1 MTPSEQRLHPASIL
15 FDTARYA
22 RLFAGPALLAL
33 VTSSRGSGPM
43 WRYGDGVPDI
53 ETWMW
58 ILVLP
63 SVALSIARYLSFRL
77 QYEPDQLV
85 IRSGILFRN
94 VRHLP
99 YARIQNLD
107 AVQNVFHRAFG
118 VADVR
123 VETGGGAEPEA
134 RMSVLPVAALDEMRA
149 RVFAGRA
156 RPAPTV
162 TAATDLGEAEAEEPE
177 VGTTSELLHLPLR
190 ELLLCGFLENKGMVL
205 VGAAY
210 GALWETGAL
219 NRVWSWLVV
228 GNVDVR
234 GLFREMVAALL
245 GRGPLPVGR
254 VFLALGGVAM
264 FLILVRVISM
274 AWAFVRLYDFRL
286 TRRGDDLRTTFGL
299 LTRVTATIPLRRVQ
313 SVTIDQGWLHRRL
326 GRASV
331 RVETAGGQAGRAVRD
346 REWVAPLIAIERVAQ
361 LVAEILPGVVLDEA
375 RWEPVHPRAF
385 GRAVKPALLFAL
397 VVTAAV
403 TVAIGWRGLALAVPL
418 GAWAVVMAR
427 LHVRHLGW
435 AANGEWAAFRSGWL
449 TRSQTLVKVN
459 RIQAVST
466 YASPLDRRASMARVR
481 ADTAGAGERSHR
493 VDIPYLG
500 VDVADDLR
508 ERLAAQAAR
517 TAFKW

>member
-33 VTSSRGSGPM
+33 VSSSRGSGPM
-43 WRYGDGVPDI
+43 WRYYGAPNL

-58 ILVLP
+58 VLMLP
-63 SVALSIARYLSFRL
+63 SVALSVARYLSFRL

-118 VADVR
+118 VVDVR

-134 RMSVLPVAALDEMRA
+134 RMSVLPVAALEEMRA

-156 RPAPTV
+156 LMAPRVPAAEGV
-162 TAATDLGEAEAEEPE
+162 GGGEAEEPKVE
-177 VGTTSELLHLPLR
+177 TTSELLHLPLR

-205 VGAAY
+205 VAAAY
-210 GALWETGAL
+210 GTLWETGAL

-228 GNVDVR
+228 GNVDAR
-234 GLFREMVAALL
+234 GLLREMVAALL
-245 GRGPLPVGR
+245 GRGPLPLGR
-254 VFLALGGVAM
+254 VFLALGGVAV
-264 FLILVRVISM
+264 FLVLVRLISM
-274 AWAFVRLYDFRL
+274 LWAFVRLYDFRL
-286 TRRGDDLRTTFGL
+286 TRRGDDLRATFGL

-313 SVTIDQGWLHRRL
+313 TVTIDQGWLHRRL

-331 RVETAGGQAGRAVRD
+331 RLETAGGQAGRAVRD
-346 REWVAPLIAIERVAQ
+346 REWVAPLIGIERVAQ
-361 LVAEILPGVVLDEA
+361 LVADILPGVVLEDA
-375 RWEPVHPRAF
+375 TWEPVHPRAF

-397 VVTAAV
+397 IVTAGV
-403 TVAIGWRGLALAVPL
+403 TLVIGWRGLALAVPL
-418 GAWAVVMAR
+418 VAWAVVTAR
-427 LHVRHLGW
+427 QHVRHLGW
-435 AANGEWAAFRSGWL
+435 AASAEWVAFRSGWL

-466 YASPLDRRASMARVR
+466 HASPMDRRAAMARMRV
-481 ADTAGAGERSHR
+481 DTAGAGERSHR
-493 VDIPYLG
+493 VDVPYL
-500 VDVADDLR
+500 DEEVADALR
-508 ERLAAQAAR
+508 QRLANLAAR

>member
-1 MTPSEQRLHPASIL
+1 
-15 FDTARYA
+15 
-22 RLFAGPALLAL
+22 
-33 VTSSRGSGPM
+33 
-43 WRYGDGVPDI
+43 
-53 ETWMW
+53 
-58 ILVLP
+58 
-63 SVALSIARYLSFRL
+63 
-77 QYEPDQLV
+77 
-85 IRSGILFRN
+85 
-94 VRHLP
+94 
-99 YARIQNLD
+99 
-107 AVQNVFHRAFG
+107 
-118 VADVR
+118 
-123 VETGGGAEPEA
+123 
-134 RMSVLPVAALDEMRA
+134 
-149 RVFAGRA
+149 
-156 RPAPTV
+156 
-162 TAATDLGEAEAEEPE
+162 
-177 VGTTSELLHLPLR
+177 
-190 ELLLCGFLENKGMVL
+190 MVL

-219 NRVWSWLVV
+219 NRVWSWFVV
-228 GNVDVR
+228 GTVDVR
-234 GLFREMVAALL
+234 GLFREMAAALL

-286 TRRGDDLRTTFGL
+286 TRRGDDLRATFGL

-346 REWVAPLIAIERVAQ
+346 REWVAPLIAIERVPQ

-385 GRAVKPALLFAL
+385 GRAVKPALLFPL
-397 VVTAAV
+397 LVTAAA
-403 TVAIGWRGLALAVPL
+403 TVVIGWRGLALAVPL
-418 GAWAVVMAR
+418 VAWAVVTAR
-427 LHVRHLGW
+427 QHVRHLGW
-435 AANGEWAAFRSGWL
+435 TATDEWVAFRSGWL

-466 YASPLDRRASMARVR
+466 HASPLDRRASMARVR

-500 VDVADDLR
+500 VDIADALR

>member
-43 WRYGDGVPDI
+43 WRFGDGIPDLG
-53 ETWMW
+53 TWMW
-58 ILVLP
+58 VLVLP
-63 SVALSIARYLSFRL
+63 SVVLSVARYLSFRL

-85 IRSGILFRN
+85 IRSGLLFRN

-107 AVQNVFHRAFG
+107 AVQNVFHRVFG

-156 RPAPTV
+156 RPAPGEP
-162 TAATDLGEAEAEEPE
+162 ATTSVAEEP
-177 VGTTSELLHLPLR
+177 VADSTRELLHLPLR
-190 ELLLCGFLENKGMVL
+190 DLLLCGFLENKGMVL

-219 NRVWSWLVV
+219 NRIWSWLLAY
-228 GNVDVR
+228 NVDAR
-234 GLFREMVAALL
+234 GLMREVAAALL

-254 VFLALGGVAM
+254 VLLALGGVAV
-264 FLILVRVISM
+264 FLMLVRLISM
-274 AWAFVRLYDFRL
+274 LWAFVRLYDFRL
-286 TRRGDDLRTTFGL
+286 TRRGDDLRATFGL

-313 SVTIDQGWLHRRL
+313 TVTIDQGWLHRRL

-346 REWVAPLIAIERVAQ
+346 REWVAPLIRIERVPQ
-361 LVAEILPGVVLDEA
+361 LVGEILPGVVPGDA
-375 RWEPVHPRAF
+375 TWQPVHPRAF
-385 GRAVKPALLFAL
+385 ARAVKPALLVSL
-397 VVTAAV
+397 IVTAAV
-403 TVAIGWRGLALAVPL
+403 TGMICWRGLAMAVPL
-418 GAWAVVMAR
+418 AGWAVVSAR
-427 LHVRHLGW
+427 QQVRHLGW
-435 AANGEWAAFRSGWL
+435 AVTDEWVAFRSGWL
-449 TRSQTLVKVN
+449 TRGHTLVKVS

-500 VDVADDLR
+500 VDVADALR

>member
-22 RLFAGPALLAL
+22 RIFAGPALLAL
-33 VTSSRGSGPM
+33 VTSSRGGGPM
-43 WRYGDGVPDI
+43 GRYGYGFPNLD
-53 ETWMW
+53 TWMW
-58 ILVLP
+58 VLILP
-63 SVALSIARYLSFRL
+63 SVVLSVARYLSFRL

-85 IRSGILFRN
+85 IRSGVLFRN

-118 VADVR
+118 VVDVR
-123 VETGGGAEPEA
+123 VETGGGSEPEA

-156 RPAPTV
+156 RPAV
-162 TAATDLGEAEAEEPE
+162 TEQAVPGLAEPPD
-177 VGTTSELLHLPLR
+177 VVPTSELLHLPLR

-210 GALWETGAL
+210 GTLWETGAL
-219 NRVWSWLVV
+219 NRVWSWLLEY
-228 GNVDVR
+228 NVDAR
-234 GLFREMVAALL
+234 GLFREVAAALL

-264 FLILVRVISM
+264 FLILVRLISM

-286 TRRGDDLRTTFGL
+286 TRRGDDLRATFGL

-313 SVTIDQGWLHRRL
+313 IVTIDQGWLHRRL

-331 RVETAGGQAGRAVRD
+331 RVETAGGQAGSAVRD
-346 REWVAPLIAIERVAQ
+346 REWVAPLIRIEQVPE
-361 LVAEILPGVVLDEA
+361 LVAEILPGVVLADA
-375 RWEPVHPRAF
+375 RWEPVHSRAF
-385 GRAVKPALLFAL
+385 RRAVKRSMLVAL
-397 VVTAAV
+397 VVTSAL
-403 TVAIGWRGLALAVPL
+403 TVVIGWRGLAVSVPL
-418 GAWAVVMAR
+418 VAWAVVTAR
-427 LHVRHLGW
+427 QHVRHLGW
-435 AANGEWAAFRSGWL
+435 AATGEWVAFRSGWL
-449 TRSQTLVKVN
+449 TRGQTLVKVN

-466 YASPLDRRASMARVR
+466 HASPLDRRSAMARVR
-481 ADTAGAGERSHR
+481 VDTAGAGERSHR

-500 VDVADDLR
+500 VDVADALR
-508 ERLAAQAAR
+508 ERLAAHAAR
-517 TAFKW
+517 TTFKW